1 MTIQLIMMLH
11 RGIYQKIPTLKK
23 HHFLSSELS
32 RIGPDNR
39 AHGEGIPFVSTYRVF
54 SNGVKGFAYEVKLV
68 DALQSR
74 LCERKSLVV
83 LNEYGGGNGSHSS
96 NVGAAGIAALVVK
109 LDDFRFNADKSN
121 QKHLKESL
129 QQVPG
134 STSIMMN
141 EKKSAMLE
149 RDKKTSAAHKAK
161 KEAAANAR
169 KREVLAEHASTNMAA
184 AT

>member
-1 MTIQLIMMLH
+1 M
-11 RGIYQKIPTLKK
+11 
-23 HHFLSSELS
+23 
-32 RIGPDNR
+32 
-39 AHGEGIPFVSTYRVF
+39 
-54 SNGVKGFAYEVKLV
+54 
-68 DALQSR
+68 LQSR

-83 LNEYGGGNGSHSS
+83 WEYGGGNGSHSS
-96 NVGAAGIAALVVK
+96 NAGAAGIAALVVK

-121 QKHLKESL
+121 QKHLKELL

-134 STSIMMN
+134 STSNMMN

-169 KREVLAEHASTNMAA
+169 KREVLYSRARQEKRSSSRACIHQHGSRHWSRRRVQEYCIISEEERVGLHL
-184 AT
+184 